1 MISDILNPVELLD
14 KTVAFGFFNLLHQ
27 ANKHTW
33 NNSMS
38 NNFTALTHASLTV
51 LGSGSY
57 LLSKYYGN
65 KLFSNQMYYI
75 VKTVSSGYFTYDM
88 LYILKN
94 GKRSFLNAVYLYHHL
109 ATLYIIHKNPDVYRA
124 GDILFWGELSNIPM
138 YFVYY
143 YMKNKIYSDKHNKIN
158 LSFWKKIQVYMYG
171 IIRWPILSYL
181 TYSTLKKVDN
191 PRPIYVVLPIYFMGI
206 FWTINLFKKL

>member
-1 MISDILNPVELLD
+1 MIYAILNPMELLD
-14 KTVAFGFFNLLHQ
+14 KTVAFGFFNFLHH
-27 ANKHTW
+27 ANKPTW
-33 NNSMS
+33 NNAMS

-51 LGSGSY
+51 IGSGSY
-57 LLSKYYGN
+57 ILSKYYGN
-65 KLFSNQMYYI
+65 ELLSDQLYYI
-75 VKTVSSGYFTYDM
+75 VKTISSGYFTYDM
-88 LYILKN
+88 LYIFKH

-109 ATLYIIHKNPDVYRA
+109 SSLYIIHKNPDIYKS

-143 YMKNKIYSDKHNKIN
+143 YMKNSLHSDKYNKKN
-158 LSFWKKIQVYMYG
+158 LAFWKKIQAYTYG

-181 TYSTLKKVDN
+181 TYSTLKKVKN
-191 PRPIYVVLPIYFMGI
+191 PTPIYVVLPIYFMGI

>member
-1 MISDILNPVELLD
+1 MISDILNPMALLD
-14 KTVAFGFFNLLHQ
+14 KTVSFGFFNLLHR
-27 ANKHTW
+27 ANRPTW
-33 NNSMS
+33 NHAMS

-65 KLFSNQMYYI
+65 KLLSDQLYYI

-109 ATLYIIHKNPDVYRA
+109 ASLYIIHKNPD
-124 GDILFWGELSNIPM
+124 
-138 YFVYY
+138 
-143 YMKNKIYSDKHNKIN
+143 IYKS
-158 LSFWKKIQVYMYG
+158 
-171 IIRWPILSYL
+171 
-181 TYSTLKKVDN
+181 
-191 PRPIYVVLPIYFMGI
+191 
-206 FWTINLFKKL
+206 KL